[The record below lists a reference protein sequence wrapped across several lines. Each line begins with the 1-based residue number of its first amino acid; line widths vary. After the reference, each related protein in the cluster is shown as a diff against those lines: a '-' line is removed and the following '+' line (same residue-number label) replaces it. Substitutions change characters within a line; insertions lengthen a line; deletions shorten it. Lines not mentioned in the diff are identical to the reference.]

1 MWYLIFYDNYC
12 CYTIYDDEEEL
23 KRQVENLAHD
33 GFFQGKDYNIYQ
45 ITKIEKKLKNL

>member
-1 MWYLIFYDNYC
+1 MWYLILYSND
-12 CYTIYDDEEEL
+12 IYEICDGEEEL

-45 ITKIEKKLKNL
+45 ITKIEKKLKNY